1 MSSAA
6 WSGLG
11 IPFTSLVHAHLAT
24 QYGRYD
30 EARLYLDACAGS
42 TTRGSPESCLR
53 ARLRWALAAGKPDE
67 GRAALAAIPPDR
79 FDAEELWSLRAWF
92 AARHGDEVAERIAL
106 EHVVAIEPGETR
118 ALDRLAEL
126 AMRAGQADRAAAI
139 RRRQEEALRDQDR
152 YRRLMI
158 AGTDPIPVGELR
170 ERARLAG
177 RLGRRFEAEGW
188 LTLALERDPGDREA
202 REALDRLSSD
212 DLKLARRPG
221 APSLRRST

>member
-1 MSSAA
+1 MR
-6 WSGLG
+6 
-11 IPFTSLVHAHLAT
+11 SLARAHLAA

-30 EARLYLDACAGS
+30 EARDWLDACSTSIPDPLFAGVL
-42 TTRGSPESCLR
+42 PR
-53 ARLRWALAAGKPDE
+53 ARLRWVLAAGEPDE
-67 GRAALAAIPPDR
+67 VPGALAEIPADR

-92 AARHGDEVAERIAL
+92 AARLGDPEAERDAL
-106 EHVVAIEPGETR
+106 EHVVADRAYGQTR
-118 ALDRLAEL
+118 CSIAWAEL
-126 AMRAGQADRAAAI
+126 AVRAGQADRAAAI

-188 LTLALERDPGDREA
+188 LTLALERDPGDRQA
-202 REALDRLSSD
+202 REALDRLR
-212 DLKLARRPG
+212 AGEIQRPIRRPRP
-221 APSLRRST
+221 PSARRST